1 MDSSETIARLL
12 ESALNDITATPMAY
26 RVKSGDTL
34 SQIIAAFYDTH
45 YDQPQYAFAQ
55 ASVLYFNPQ
64 ISDPNHIAPGQV
76 LRLMPLPH
84 HSKLASCTVPDDFHK
99 DRRVGK
105 ATRHRLEPQYSGA
118 FDRLQHSIP
127 ALGPEEEAFWALAW
141 LQENY
146 DILSTSAG
154 SGINAFGGLVGQ
166 SNNAFIAEVKMLYN
180 QKQQG
185 ILTSSQYQRARQ
197 KALAKYAAKI
207 GPFEKI
213 LFKGKTATEAIR
225 ISRTKALPAT
235 AKIDSH
241 LGRLTT
247 IANNLKYGGHIL
259 TAAGLGMGCYNIAQ
273 TPSWHEKN
281 EIFVETLL
289 STAVGVGTGIALTV
303 YFIATPTGWVT
314 ALALGIGAA
323 VASLAAGKSAKYVYN
338 MSNER
343 IDLVTGSGIYKLCQ

>member
-1 MDSSETIARLL
+1 MIRW
-12 ESALNDITATPMAY
+12 
-26 RVKSGDTL
+26 
-34 SQIIAAFYDTH
+34 FYVT
-45 YDQPQYAFAQ
+45 
-55 ASVLYFNPQ
+55 
-64 ISDPNHIAPGQV
+64 
-76 LRLMPLPH
+76 
-84 HSKLASCTVPDDFHK
+84 
-99 DRRVGK
+99 
-105 ATRHRLEPQYSGA
+105 
-118 FDRLQHSIP
+118 
-127 ALGPEEEAFWALAW
+127 
-141 LQENY
+141 
-146 DILSTSAG
+146 STSAG

-166 SNNAFIAEVKMLYN
+166 SNNAFIAEVKMLYS

-213 LFKGKTATEAIR
+213 LFKGKTVREAIR
-225 ISRTKALPAT
+225 INRTKALPAT

-281 EIFVETLL
+281 EIFVETVM
-289 STAVGVGTGIALTV
+289 SASVGAITGLALTA

-314 ALALGIGAA
+314 ALALGMGAA
-323 VASLAAGKSAKYVYN
+323 VGSLVAGKGFKALYTLSGQRV
-338 MSNER
+338 
-343 IDLVTGSGIYKLCQ
+343 DFVTGSGIYKLCR